1 MAVDKVITGA
11 IAVIMDANQN
21 PIGRMKSIQVTENIT
36 RAEVRGLGSLCP
48 VELPATAWGA
58 GTLRCSFFNI
68 DFSKSQV
75 PGAINRRTGNSVE
88 QFEDNITM
96 QEDGVTV
103 VIYKKSSDLI
113 DPVTKNIKASPKVYA
128 TVKNLYIDTES
139 FDISDGQ
146 VSGRDQSFKYMTPI
160 QYEAATA

>member
-11 IAVIMDANQN
+11 IASVRVNNKVI
-21 PIGRMKSIQVTENIT
+21 GLMKSIRVSENIT
-36 RAEVRGLGSLCP
+36 RVEVRGIGSLCP

-58 GTLRCSFFNI
+58 GTLSCSFFNI

-75 PGAINRRTGNSVE
+75 PGAINRNTGNSIE

-96 QEDGVTV
+96 QEDGIEV
-103 VIYKKSSDLI
+103 VIYKKTSDLI
-113 DPVTKNIKASPKVYA
+113 DPITKNIKASPKVYA
-128 TVKNLYIDTES
+128 TVKNVYIDAES

-160 QYEAATA
+160 QYEAKAV